1 MGRFWPDERN
11 PCNEHQLLAAQWWV
25 QNRWWFSVWTDLGY
39 KASFDTAVGKITINS
54 YVKYR
59 PVQRT
64 SEYNKHNE
72 NKRVITE
79 VNELRAGLSVSLST
93 K

>member
-1 MGRFWPDERN
+1 MLFRSVD
-11 PCNEHQLLAAQWWV
+11 NEWEKYTAV
-25 QNRWWFSVWTDLGY
+25 TGYSNTFSVWTDLGY
-39 KASFDTAVGKITINS
+39 KASFDTAVGKITINP

-59 PVQRT
+59 PVQRA

-72 NKRVITE
+72 NKRVTTE